1 MTNLSQWK
9 LVLGIV
15 STNTYVVYN
24 DETKEAFIVDPSC
37 DAPRI
42 IELIERLKLKPVA
55 IMLTHGH
62 FDHIMAVD
70 DLRDRYSIKAYLH
83 EEEDD
88 IAFVPEH
95 NCSIEVIGEPFSLKA
110 DIFLK
115 DGEHINMLGTDWEVI
130 LTPGHTKG
138 GCCYYAKDEE
148 LLLSGDT
155 LFKESYGRCDLYS
168 SSKKDM
174 IHSILDKL
182 FILPEKTVVLPGH
195 GPATTIKSEKKRNI
209 ISVYIG
215 RNIDLL

>member
-1 MTNLSQWK
+1 MKTLK
-9 LVLGIV
+9 VEMLVLGLV
-15 STNTYVVYN
+15 STNTYVIYN
-24 DETKEAFIVDPSC
+24 ENTREAFIVDPSA

-42 IELIERLKLKPVA
+42 IDLINKLEVRPVA
-55 IMLTHGH
+55 ILLTHGH

-70 DLRDRYSIKAYLH
+70 ELRDRYQIKVYLH

-88 IAFVPEH
+88 IASIPEH
-95 NCSIEVIGEPFSLKA
+95 NCSLDVLGEPFSVKA

-115 DGEHINMLGTDWEVI
+115 DREHISLLGVDWEVI

-138 GCCYYAKDEE
+138 GCCYYAADEE

-168 SSKKDM
+168 SSKKAM
-174 IHSILDKL
+174 IHSILDRL
-182 FILPEKTVVLPGH
+182 FVLPEETLVLPGH
-195 GPATTIKSEKKRNI
+195 GPVTTIKREKKRNI

>member
-1 MTNLSQWK
+1 MKNLRVEM

-88 IAFVPEH
+88 IASVPEH

-182 FILPEKTVVLPGH
+182 FILPEETLVLPGH